1 MRAFRLFAVS
11 ALVLVAAGCGW
22 KPPGGPQAA
31 PDTCTP
37 AQGPA
42 ADTVNQELTKLPAP
56 AVASSRVV
64 YDPDLIVR
72 AGVS

>member
-1 MRAFRLFAVS
+1 MKPHEAVDRLRQ
-11 ALVLVAAGCGW
+11 LG
-22 KPPGGPQAA
+22 
-31 PDTCTP
+31 T
-37 AQGPA
+37 
-42 ADTVNQELTKLPAP
+42 E